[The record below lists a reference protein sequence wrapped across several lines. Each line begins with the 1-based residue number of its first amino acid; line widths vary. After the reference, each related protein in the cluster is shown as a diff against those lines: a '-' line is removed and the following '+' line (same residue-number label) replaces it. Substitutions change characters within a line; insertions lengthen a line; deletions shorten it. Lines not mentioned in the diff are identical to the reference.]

1 MHKHE
6 GYNFCDRCHEQLYM
20 PREYGPG
27 PGGET
32 MEERRLREQVN
43 SLTVY
48 ENINKVFCR
57 L

>member
-43 SLTVY
+43 NPTVY
-48 ENINKVFCR
+48 KKINKVFLR